1 MRVQTHMHV
10 HTRVQRHVLLQ
21 GVRPGSLG
29 ALRVQQLILPAQHQQ
44 KCSCMVY
51 GARSLEWDGIS
62 LILSQGTTEI
72 LHCLVNQAT
81 KSPLFGSAEQK
92 NSRQFKEIS

>member
-10 HTRVQRHVLLQ
+10 HTCVQSHVLLQ

-51 GARSLEWDGIS
+51 GDRSLEWDGVS
-62 LILSQGTTEI
+62 LILLQGITKM
-72 LHCLVNQAT
+72 LPFLVSQAT
-81 KSPLFGSAEQK
+81 KSHLFGSAKQ
-92 NSRQFKEIS
+92 